1 MENQIRPG
9 QEKQGN
15 LRDFLTVLFKHKS
28 KIIFIFL
35 SIVIIVTVVTF
46 LLPPVYEAKSSLMV
60 KIGRE
65 NIYNPEVG
73 DINPILSINTEEV
86 LNSEISILTSRDL
99 FEKVITTLKIE
110 NIYPDLIKSPP
121 ANMTPLDAA
130 IILFGKNLSAEGIKK
145 SNVINVTFQNKD
157 PLIAAKAVNLLVDY
171 FREKHLQVY
180 SNTKSSF
187 LDKQLAV
194 YDQKLKQAATSLE
207 DYKQKNHIYSL
218 DEQRTLL
225 LKQRTELDT
234 TLKNSINTVDELQKR
249 LASLQGLKQVV
260 AADSSLYTTSELDRI
275 IVEARSKLLSL
286 QLEEQDLM
294 KKYSEENRLVQQ
306 VRNEIQLVKSF
317 LADQEQTISGKVRT
331 GNLVYQDLQ
340 KDLVKTEADLNAQ
353 RAKASTLK
361 QQVSQLEGE
370 LRSLEL
376 QDKEIRNL
384 ERDYS
389 LAEKNYQIYKDKTE
403 EARISDDMN
412 SNKLANV
419 SVIQAAAVPAKPVK
433 PRKRLN
439 IALGIIIGTVSGIGF
454 AFFAEYTTQVFSTP
468 ESAKRSLDLPVLV
481 SIGLKK

>member
-73 DINPILSINTEEV
+73 DINPIFSINTEEV

-454 AFFAEYTTQVFSTP
+454 AFFSEYTTQVFSTP